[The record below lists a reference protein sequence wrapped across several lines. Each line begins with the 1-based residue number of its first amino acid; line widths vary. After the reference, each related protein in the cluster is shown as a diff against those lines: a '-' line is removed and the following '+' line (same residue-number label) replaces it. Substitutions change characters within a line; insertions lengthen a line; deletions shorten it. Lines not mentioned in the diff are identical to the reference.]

1 MSKHDNNSIQA
12 TQEGRL
18 FITTKNF
25 FNQQA
30 VQEQIK
36 ALKKSPINEEIQEN
50 KAARKA
56 KKESKPEKESQPEKD

>member
-18 FITTKNF
+18 FITTENF
-25 FNQQA
+25 FNQEA

-36 ALKKSPINEEIQEN
+36 ALKKSPINEEIRQN
-50 KAARKA
+50 KAARQA
-56 KKESKPEKESQPEKD
+56 KKEGQPETESRPEKD